1 MSVAPVRLSLCG
13 EAVYSKSNNYGNNDQ
28 RIEDDLIANGKKAA
42 NDKAEAKT
50 APSKEDMKKAQTS
63 AEKVKK
69 AEAKSKAAKE
79 NKAGSKA
86 EAKTLPNTA
95 AVK

>member
-1 MSVAPVRLSLCG
+1 MASRETSACLARVAPVCLSLCG

-42 NDKAEAKT
+42 NDKAEA
-50 APSKEDMKKAQTS
+50 
-63 AEKVKK
+63 
-69 AEAKSKAAKE
+69 AKE
-79 NKAGSKA
+79 NKSGSKA
-86 EAKTLPNTA
+86 EAKTLPNIA

>member
-1 MSVAPVRLSLCG
+1 MSLWVRVSEIISSETLSSFASVAQVCLSLCG
-13 EAVYSKSNNYGNNDQ
+13 EAVYSKSNNYGTNDQ
-28 RIEDDLIANGKKAA
+28 RIEDDLIANGKKAT
-42 NDKAEAKT
+42 NDKAE
-50 APSKEDMKKAQTS
+50 
-63 AEKVKK
+63 
-69 AEAKSKAAKE
+69 AAKE